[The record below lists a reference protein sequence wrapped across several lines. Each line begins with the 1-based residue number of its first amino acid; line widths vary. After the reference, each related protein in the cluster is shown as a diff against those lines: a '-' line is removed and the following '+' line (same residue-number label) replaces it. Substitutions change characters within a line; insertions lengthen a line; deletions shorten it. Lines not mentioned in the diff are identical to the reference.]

1 MPLNLRGQGGGT
13 KEPKKHTLKY
23 KAKVAKR
30 TATKNV
36 AEQALTTSALP
47 FINEISSNVAE
58 TTKILSKMMEK
69 SQVSAVE
76 ALEEV
81 CANTS
86 IENLQ
91 QAIRTIDPKTC
102 TDSTTD
108 KKLKSCS
115 LYFVKNMDKVKG
127 LHDALGGFIEGA
139 QSSLMFVLDEAS
151 SQAEKSFDLGK
162 FRDLMEKAVS
172 FKMGQQ
178 SQSLPS
184 SVQQSQSLPSSVQQ
198 SLPSSGSQAC
208 IFSYADLMLFCVVSY
223 AVLWCP
229 MVSCPQATGN
239 PEGSQPVK
247 EEEEVEEEL
256 EAPNIQEPGLRYL

>member
-1 MPLNLRGQGGGT
+1 MEDNDTIVFYGDDKL
-13 KEPKKHTLKY
+13 
-23 KAKVAKR
+23 
-30 TATKNV
+30 
-36 AEQALTTSALP
+36 
-47 FINEISSNVAE
+47 
-58 TTKILSKMMEK
+58 KILSKMIEK

-115 LYFVKNMDKVKG
+115 LYFVKNMDKVKT

-151 SQAEKSFDLGK
+151 SQAERSFDLGK

-184 SVQQSQSLPSSVQQ
+184 SVQH
-198 SLPSSGSQAC
+198 
-208 IFSYADLMLFCVVSY
+208 
-223 AVLWCP
+223 
-229 MVSCPQATGN
+229 
-239 PEGSQPVK
+239 PVK
-247 EEEEVEEEL
+247 EEEI